1 MTLEDKLKEK
11 DKQLVEQAARLAYS
25 TECIER
31 LNAQLRDELTERE
44 QMILQLANADTAA
57 QARAGPSLPMLA
69 LEVDEHCCN
78 CVAALNAIR
87 CLTFCRVSLC

>member
-44 QMILQLANADTAA
+44 QLILQLANADTAA
-57 QARAGPSLPMLA
+57 QARAGPSFPYA
-69 LEVDEHCCN
+69 C
-78 CVAALNAIR
+78 
-87 CLTFCRVSLC
+87 S